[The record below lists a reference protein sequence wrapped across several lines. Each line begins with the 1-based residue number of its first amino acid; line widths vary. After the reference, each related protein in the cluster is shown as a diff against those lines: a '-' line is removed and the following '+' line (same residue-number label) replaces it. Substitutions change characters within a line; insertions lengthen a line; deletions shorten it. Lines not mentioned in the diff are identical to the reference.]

1 MAKNKKVIQDS
12 KSWDD
17 EGLFNL
23 ILEILESSDRSES
36 KPEFF
41 RKVLASLFGLVSCDL
56 ITIRVGRSDDLERF
70 QASLDTSGEY
80 SFQNIK
86 EAANSPSKDSKGS
99 ENGLIPQPI
108 QDDFWPS
115 KPFLW
120 PEDGSCAEET
130 PHSKYW
136 FDWLSSQGAGMGLT
150 RALIQPITHNQ
161 SLNGI
166 IAFGYARPGHPS
178 LEECRYGSRI
188 APFIGLSLANWHNF
202 ASLRERIKEL
212 SCLYGLSQ
220 LLDPPGKSIEEVL
233 EETVQLLPQA
243 WLYAGEASAAIRYD
257 GKEYLSYPYASGEQN
272 QTADLKVN
280 GKIVGEVVVSYATAK
295 PILDE
300 GPFLA
305 EERKLLDNV
314 ARQISQYIERSRY
327 EEEKAEILDKL
338 RHADR
343 LAMIGRLAASM
354 AHEINEPLTSIL
366 GFAQL
371 AEKHPDLPPQVADD
385 IGKVVATSLHMR
397 EIVRKTLIYSRKMP
411 PKESLLDLNSAIREA
426 VDLFGWLCRKEGIA
440 TIFEPSDQPLPLLVD
455 PGQIRQVIT
464 NLVVN
469 AIQAMPHSGELKIKT
484 DGDPQWI
491 WFSVA
496 DTGQGMTKEVRDK
509 MFIPFFSTKE
519 TGKGTGLGLSVVKEI
534 VTEQGGAIQVETGPG
549 RGTEIVVKFP
559 RSQDPSEKC

>member
-1 MAKNKKVIQDS
+1 MAKNKKAIRDS
-12 KSWDD
+12 KSRDD
-17 EGLFNL
+17 ESLFNL
-23 ILEILESSDRSES
+23 ILEILESSDRAES
-36 KPEFF
+36 KPGFF
-41 RKVLASLFGLVSCDL
+41 HEVLAHLLGAVGCDL
-56 ITIRVGRSDDLERF
+56 VAIRVGRSDDLERY
-70 QASLDTSGEY
+70 QASLSASGEY
-80 SFQNIK
+80 RFQNIK
-86 EAANSPSKDSKGS
+86 EAAGSSPNDLEVF
-99 ENGLIPQPI
+99 ENGLFPHFIP
-108 QDDFWPS
+108 DDFWPS

-120 PEDGSCAEET
+120 PEDSFHPGEMS
-130 PHSKYW
+130 SSGFW
-136 FDWLSSQGAGMGLT
+136 SDWLHSQGAGLGLARVLT
-150 RALIQPITHNQ
+150 QPITHNQ

-166 IAFGYARPGHPS
+166 IVFGYARPGYPS
-178 LEECRYGSRI
+178 LEERCYASRV

-212 SCLYGLSQ
+212 SCLYGLAQ

-243 WLYAGEASAAIRYD
+243 WLYAGEASAAIRY
-257 GKEYLSYPYASGEQN
+257 GGREYLGHPYESGEQR
-272 QTADLKVN
+272 QKADLKVN
-280 GKIVGEVVVSYATAK
+280 GKIEGEVVVSYATPK

-314 ARQISQYIERSRY
+314 ARQISQYIERSLY
-327 EEEKAEILDKL
+327 EAEKAEILDKL

-371 AEKHPDLPPQVADD
+371 AEKHPDLPTQVADD

-397 EIVRKTLIYSRKMP
+397 EIIRKTLIYSRKMP
-411 PKESLLDLNSAIREA
+411 PKQSLLDLNNAVREA
-426 VDLFGWLCRKEGIA
+426 LDLFDWLCRKEGIA
-440 TIFEPSDQPLPLLVD
+440 TYFEPSDQPLSLLTD

-484 DGDPQWI
+484 DGDSKWI
-491 WFSVA
+491 WFSVT

-509 MFIPFFSTKE
+509 IFIPFFSTKE
-519 TGKGTGLGLSVVKEI
+519 TGKGTGLGLSVVNEI
-534 VTEQGGAIQVETGPG
+534 VNEQGGVIQVDTGPG

-559 RSQDPSEKC
+559 RSKDPYGKC